1 MTQSKDVFRI
11 LTLIAVIALLGVTLM
26 GCPPVETE
34 EEVIDVPIEDP
45 AEIAEA
51 EETTDDETEEEATD
65 MAEMETVEITLVDG
79 EIQMPDTL
87 SAGMYM
93 FDVTNEGE
101 LVHNVEIEG
110 QDIEAMLDEDLQ
122 PGESGMLSVE
132 LEPGEY
138 EVYCPVG
145 DHAEQ
150 GMQMSLTVTEGD
162 ADAEM

>member
-1 MTQSKDVFRI
+1 MTYSKDAFRI
-11 LTLIAVIALLGVTLM
+11 LSLIAVLALLGVTLM
-26 GCPPVETE
+26 GCPPVDTE

-45 AEIAEA
+45 AEIAET
-51 EETTDDETEEEATD
+51 EGEMSDETEEATD

-93 FDVTNEGE
+93 FDVTNEGD

-110 QDIEAMLDEDLQ
+110 QGIEAMLDEDLQ
-122 PGESGMLSVE
+122 PGESGTFSAE

-150 GMQMSLTVTEGD
+150 GMQMTLTVTEGD